1 MEREQD
7 IQSAICQWL
16 SYKRIFHYRNNTGA
30 FKTERGGFIRY
41 GTPGS
46 PDIVC
51 CYKGRFIAIEVKS
64 KAGRQSP
71 SQLQFQEN
79 LENAGG
85 YYFIARS
92 IKDVEIEYGRDFQNR
107 T

>member
-7 IQSAICQWL
+7 IQSAICEWL
-16 SYKRIFHYRNNTGA
+16 SYKRVFHYRNNTGA

-51 CYKGRFIAIEVKS
+51 CFKGRFIAIEVKS
-64 KAGRQSP
+64 KIGKQSD
-71 SQLQFQEN
+71 SQKFFQEN
-79 LENAGG
+79 LEKAGG

-92 IKDVEIEYGRDFQNR
+92 ISDVEIAYGRNFQD
-107 T
+107 